1 MGAEMRHPTG
11 PIRGIGLCLAL
22 VLTSCVSLGRAEPPQ
37 EYYVLGAD
45 TPRQVLTSP
54 PDLASVTVG
63 VRRLKLASY
72 LASPLLV
79 VRRGP
84 NQVGFTEFRRWGE
97 PLGAGIN
104 RVVAGG
110 LLARGFGDVAV
121 APWSVQSRFDYLVQ
135 LEVERFEGLAPDEPT
150 ATEGGVHLL
159 ATWEIIRPEDGV
171 VLARGTTDYR
181 RSDWIVGDY
190 AGLVSML
197 DNGLDV
203 LAAELTATVVGLR
216 GG

>member
-1 MGAEMRHPTG
+1 MRHRTR
-11 PIRGIGLCLAL
+11 PIGGIGLCFAL
-22 VLTSCVSLGRAEPPQ
+22 GLTSCVSLGREEPPQ

-45 TPRQVLTSP
+45 TTQAVLIQA
-54 PDLASVTVG
+54 PDAAGITVA

-72 LASPLLV
+72 LGSPSMV

-84 NQVGFTEFRRWGE
+84 NQVDFTEFRRWGE

-110 LLARGFGDVAV
+110 LSSRGFRDVAV
-121 APWSVQSRFDYLVQ
+121 APWAVQQRFDYLVQ
-135 LEVERFEGLAPDEPT
+135 LDVERFEGLAPEDPT
-150 ATEGGVHLL
+150 ATDGGVHLL
-159 ATWEIIRPEDGV
+159 ATWEIIRPDDGV

-181 RSDWIVGDY
+181 RPGWTVGDY
-190 AGLVSML
+190 PGLVSML
-197 DNGLDV
+197 DSGLRV
-203 LAAELTATVVGLR
+203 LSADIAAAVVGLR